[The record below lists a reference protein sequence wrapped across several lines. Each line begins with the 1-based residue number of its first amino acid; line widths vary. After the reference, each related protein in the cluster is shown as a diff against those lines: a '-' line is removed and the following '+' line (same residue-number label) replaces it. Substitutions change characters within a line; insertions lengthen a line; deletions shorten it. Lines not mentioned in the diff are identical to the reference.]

1 MTFVWDQSP
10 EDAFS
15 YLFDAYAAGLHEA
28 VKLLC
33 QARQPEIEA
42 WMKTNAS
49 WTDRT
54 GNARQ
59 GLTVTVH
66 DVTDAIIIRLSHGVD
81 YGWFLETRFAG
92 AYSIIAPAVDY
103 WFKRIMDD
111 VNQIAGGV
119 GYGVG

>member
-1 MTFVWDQSP
+1 MPFVWEQSP
-10 EDAFS
+10 EDAFGA
-15 YLFDAYAAGLHEA
+15 LFDTYIEGVHQA

-33 QARQPEIEA
+33 IARQPEIEA
-42 WMKTNAS
+42 WMKSNAS

-59 GLTVTVH
+59 GLNVTVE
-66 DVTDAIIIRLSHGVD
+66 DLSDAIIIRLSHGVD
-81 YGWFLETRFAG
+81 YGWYLETRFAG

-103 WFKRIMDD
+103 WFARIMND
-111 VNQIAGGV
+111 VNGLVGNV